1 MRVFYDVDNTC
12 LRAKYPTSL
21 ANGITIQAIATFG
34 AIVRIQ
40 IGMLCLVISRLY
52 PQIIHTARHLEATRL
67 GKSPPDLETAVYY
80 PLYEQI
86 LEQLQLELNANN
98 GLKEYIE
105 DMSAEGSLWI
115 LLVGPEEAIRPLPTP
130 L

>member
-1 MRVFYDVDNTC
+1 M
-12 LRAKYPTSL
+12 
-21 ANGITIQAIATFG
+21 
-34 AIVRIQ
+34 
-40 IGMLCLVISRLY
+40 
-52 PQIIHTARHLEATRL
+52 
-67 GKSPPDLETAVYY
+67 VYY

-115 LLVGPEEAIRPLPTP
+115 LLVGPEEAIGPLPTP